1 MAWHARHE
9 HGERREAVGFAHRDA
24 LVRDCAPL
32 PGDPP
37 GNVPLAT
44 WQGRLQGPTV
54 DAVVVTAPD
63 GGHRLCTWTELQAGN
78 GCFPTTAVNDDPVG
92 PFQSSFVVSGR
103 PVARHGDFEIVER
116 HDTVGVHPLTL
127 RLASAL
133 FASER
138 DALSHI
144 ADLATYASEY
154 ELERRLRLYTA
165 VRDGVPVEPA
175 LLVGESVSQQVE
187 NQVLR
192 EACTFLGVNPDAAD
206 HARHGAADRPDAAS
220 GAFVRMALRTD
231 GTVHGELLVG
241 IAGHG
246 AGTALHALTTGQ
258 LVDLLGAVRADG
270 LQDDVDLLEAF
281 LDATDPAWRER
292 RHARDRDTTIKAD
305 GPQDPFE
312 VLGLDGATATIED
325 VKRAYR
331 RAMKAV
337 HPDTSGLPPWFAQTI
352 NHAYA
357 AAASAL
363 DKEMR

>member
-9 HGERREAVGFAHRDA
+9 HGERREVVGFTYREA

-32 PGDPP
+32 PGEPP
-37 GNVPLAT
+37 GHVPLPT

-54 DAVVVTAPD
+54 SDVVVAEGD
-63 GGHRLCTWTELQAGN
+63 GTYRLCGWADLQASN
-78 GCFPTTAVNDDPVG
+78 GEIVTAHPDEEPTG
-92 PFQSSFVVSGR
+92 PFRPGCVASGR

-116 HDTVGVHPLTL
+116 HGSVGVHPLTV

-133 FASER
+133 FDSER
-138 DALSHI
+138 EALAHI
-144 ADLATYASEY
+144 ADLAAYAWEY

-175 LLVGESVSQQVE
+175 LAAGDSISQQVE

-192 EACTFLGVNPDAAD
+192 EACTFLGVNPDGPADRPRDRAA
-206 HARHGAADRPDAAS
+206 RPDAAS
-220 GAFVRMALRTD
+220 GAIVRMALRDD

-241 IAGHG
+241 IAGYG

-258 LVDLLGAVRADG
+258 LVDLLRAVRADG

-281 LDATDPAWRER
+281 LDAADPAWRER
-292 RHARDRDTTIKAD
+292 THTADRRTTGKPDAL
-305 GPQDPFE
+305 PDPFE
-312 VLGLDGATATIED
+312 VLGLDPGTATIED

-331 RAMKAV
+331 HAMKAA

-363 DKEMR
+363 DKDMR